1 MTRRESR
8 SVVSRAVPAEGAF
21 STVWWL
27 AQVLYSYK
35 TVELREHVDV
45 QEARQLIDRAP
56 SKPINILCMDGGGIR
71 GRCLLTMVEEMET
84 ILGAPVST
92 YFDLVAGTSI
102 GGCGSLFLAR
112 YPKGEATRLARAALR
127 ELQNRCFANRSPTRL
142 LLRGHLCADER
153 RAFMRDIC
161 GSPSPVLATLK
172 DGPKAFAVSARR
184 CGAGLEP
191 FLFRTYRVPS
201 GTTSTALAG
210 TSSAT
215 LEEAIEA
222 TSAAPVLFPRTLVYH
237 ERAQRGW
244 RREAGLQSGAAA
256 REAGVEEEGSYV
268 ADGGLVA
275 NDPTALAIRE
285 ARALWPRRP
294 IGVVISLGCG
304 GPSALAT
311 DTDGESSF
319 GEAVRALGG
328 HGHTGGAR
336 FYRIN
341 PPVRGVSLM
350 ESSPLIAV
358 DDL

>member
-1 MTRRESR
+1 M
-8 SVVSRAVPAEGAF
+8 SRAVPAEGAF

-56 SKPINILCMDGGGIR
+56 SRPINILCMDGGGIR

-102 GGCGSLFLAR
+102 GGCGSLFLAS

-201 GTTSTALAG
+201 GATSTALAG

-237 ERAQRGW
+237 ERAHRGW
-244 RREAGLQSGAAA
+244 RGVAGLPSGAAA
-256 REAGVEEEGSYV
+256 REAGVEEEGSYL

-341 PPVRGVSLM
+341 PPVRAVCLI
-350 ESSPLIAV
+350 EASPLIAV
-358 DDL
+358 DVL